1 MSKDVFT
8 GCMPALMTPCKPDRT
23 PDFDALVRKGK
34 ELAGLGMSG
43 FIYAGSMGDWP
54 LLTDEQRMEGV
65 ERLVKAGLKIIVG
78 TGAQNPARAAA
89 LAAHAKRVGAAGLM
103 VIPRV
108 LSRGAS
114 PAAQHAH
121 FAGILE
127 AAVDLP
133 SVIYNS
139 PYYGFETKADL
150 FFALHEKYP
159 HLVGFKEFGS
169 AKAMS
174 YAAEHITN
182 RSDKLTLMVGVD
194 TEVFHGYV
202 NCGASGAITGI
213 GNVLPREVLHLV
225 SLCQQAQGGDMV
237 ARRLAKELEDALHTL
252 SVFDEGVDLVLY
264 FKHLMVVTGNPEY
277 TLHFNPTD
285 ELSTSQKAFAE
296 SQLRLFQR
304 WYGEWAKTASP
315 RGVSHAAG

>member
-1 MSKDVFT
+1 MSRDVFS
-8 GCMPALMTPCKPDRT
+8 GLMPALMTPCTRDRA
-23 PDFDALVRKGK
+23 PDFAALVRKGK

-54 LLTDEQRMEGV
+54 LLADEQRMEGV
-65 ERLVKAGLKIIVG
+65 EHLVKAGLKVIVG

-89 LAAHAKRVGAAGLM
+89 LAAHARKVGAAGLM

-108 LSRGAS
+108 LSRGSS
-114 PAAQHAH
+114 PAAQYAH

-127 AAVDLP
+127 AGSGLP

-150 FFALHEKYP
+150 FFALHDKYP

-182 RSDKLTLMVGVD
+182 RSDKLTLMIGVD

-225 SLCQQAQGGDMV
+225 SLCEKAQGGDPV
-237 ARRLAKELEDALHTL
+237 ARREARELEDALHVL

-264 FKHLMVVTGNPEY
+264 FKHLMVLEGNLEY
-277 TLHFNPTD
+277 ALHFNPAD
-285 ELSTSQKAFAE
+285 ELSASQKAFAAE
-296 SQLRLFQR
+296 QLALFKR
-304 WYGEWAKTASP
+304 WYAAWAPAK
-315 RGVSHAAG
+315 RAAA

>member
-1 MSKDVFT
+1 MSKHVFS
-8 GCMPALMTPCKPDRT
+8 GCMPALMTPCKPDRS

-65 ERLVKAGLKIIVG
+65 ERLVQAGLKIIVG

-89 LAAHAKRVGAAGLM
+89 LAAHAKKVGAAGLM

-114 PAAQHAH
+114 PAAQQAH

-150 FFALHEKYP
+150 FFALHDRYP

-225 SLCQQAQGGDMV
+225 SLCEQAQGGDMV
-237 ARRLAKELEDALHTL
+237 ARRHAKELEDALHTL

-264 FKHLMVVTGNPEY
+264 FKHLMVATGNPEY
-277 TLHFNPTD
+277 TLHFNPSD
-285 ELSTSQKAFAE
+285 ALSASQKAFAE
-296 SQLRLFQR
+296 SQLKLFQR
-304 WYGEWAKTASP
+304 WYGEWVKTAAP
-315 RGVSHAAG
+315 RSVSHAAG

>member
-1 MSKDVFT
+1 MSKHVFS
-8 GCMPALMTPCKPDRT
+8 GCMPALMTPCKPDRS

-65 ERLVKAGLKIIVG
+65 ERLVQAGLKIIVG

-89 LAAHAKRVGAAGLM
+89 LAAHAKKVGAAGLM

-114 PAAQHAH
+114 PAAQQAH

-150 FFALHEKYP
+150 FFALHDRYP

-225 SLCQQAQGGDMV
+225 SLCEQAQAGDMA
-237 ARRLAKELEDALHTL
+237 ARRHAKELEDALHTL

-285 ELSTSQKAFAE
+285 ALSASQKAFAE
-296 SQLRLFQR
+296 SQLKLFQR
-304 WYGEWAKTASP
+304 WYGEWVRTAAP
-315 RGVSHAAG
+315 RSVSHAAG